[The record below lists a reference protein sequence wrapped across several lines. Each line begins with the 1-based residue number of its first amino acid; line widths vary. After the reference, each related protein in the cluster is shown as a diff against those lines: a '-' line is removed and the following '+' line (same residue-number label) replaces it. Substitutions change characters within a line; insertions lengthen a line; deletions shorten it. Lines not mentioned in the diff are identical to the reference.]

1 MRRALLIVL
10 AGILV
15 AAGHD
20 TDRSIS
26 NSAAARRDDAGHSR
40 RLRSTRASHPRPIPA
55 AGRLISAKRE
65 LGPRAESVAST
76 PSEDPT
82 DLLVWR
88 PSSGTWYGLNSGAVD
103 DAAATLTKQ
112 WGDASLGDVPVPG
125 DVDGDGITDLITWRN
140 SNATWSWLTSSTG
153 YSYPGVTKQ
162 FGQSGDKPFIGDID
176 GDGLGDLIVWRPV
189 NATWYWLTS
198 SNGYSG
204 APGSKQWGDS
214 AYGDIPLSAD
224 TDGDGK
230 VELIVWRNST
240 GTWFWLTS
248 SSGYSYSYS
257 RSKPWGTAG
266 DIPLTGDMD
275 GDGKADLMVRRPST
289 SIWYWLTSS
298 TDYASWSSKQWIT
311 QNGDAPF
318 AGDIDGDGLSELM
331 LWRSSTA
338 TWYWLTSSSGYANTS
353 VTSKP
358 LGASGDT
365 PVRPPI
371 HVLRLQQ
378 PGFSPVP
385 GGYLSPITV
394 TISSGTPGAALFY
407 TLDGSDPTQSS
418 SPYSQP
424 LSLTSATQVRARAY
438 LDGYPASAVTTG
450 DYYTNLGVL
459 PTPTIAPA
467 AGTYTSE
474 VSVTLSALA
483 GATVRYTLDGTD
495 PTTTSPTYN
504 GPFSVT
510 TTSTVKV
517 RGWHPDY
524 SPSAVASTA
533 YVIKVA
539 APTLAPTGGNYSSG
553 QLITAATATPGATIT
568 YTLNGIDPVQSDASV
583 PSDGKLVVGDYTL
596 KAKAW
601 KTGASPSDVTTGTYT
616 VVGQSGV
623 PSITGGPVHSVA
635 LRADGSVWTWGDNSF
650 GTLGDGTSV
659 SSSKNPIQP
668 VGLSGVRLIS
678 AGQYHTAVVLS
689 DATVRSWGTNT
700 SGEVGDGSTTEKRVP
715 TVVPALSNIVA
726 VDCGVSF
733 TLALRASGTVAA
745 WGYNAQ
751 GQIGDGSSGNNRFT
765 PVTVQGLDHVVAVA
779 AGLDHSLALKSDG
792 TVWAWGA
799 NGNGQLGNGTNTPHL
814 TPAQVPGLSGV
825 VSIDAGFWGSLA
837 IKSDGTVW
845 TWGANSF
852 GQLGDGTTTDR
863 WSPVQMVGIANA
875 ARAAIRYRYTIV
887 LRADNTVWTVGD
899 NSEGQLGIPGGNRST
914 AAQVSGLPAIAY
926 IGTGDVNGYA
936 LTTDGAAWAW
946 GRNGWGNIGDGT
958 TIVRYAPVQIAGPGL
973 VWRPWIPIV
982 GLASGQYT
990 GVQTAPI
997 TNGDASAV
1005 MHYTTMG
1012 VDPTEN
1018 DPAVAAG
1025 SSVAITDPGTLKVR
1039 SFKAGAP
1046 PSEIAS
1052 ATYTLKVVAPALS
1065 PGGGT
1070 YTSAQAV
1077 TLSTATT
1084 NAAIRY
1090 TTDSRPLT
1098 TSSDVYASPITVSA
1112 PTTIKA
1118 FAMRTGWVSSDNVA
1132 ATYWVPSPTA
1142 LLGPTISPPAGT
1154 YGSERV
1160 ITITAAEPDASV
1172 RYTMDGTDPI
1182 AQSPLYV
1189 RAFAV
1194 GQTTTI
1200 KARTFKVG
1208 YNPSPVASSTF
1219 TIATA
1224 GVSAAPSIL
1233 PVGGRFLT
1241 QRMVTVTG
1249 PAGATLR
1256 YTTNGA
1262 DPADT
1267 DTVIASGGTITVSR
1281 SMVLKVRAWQSALA
1295 PSLVRREDYVIT
1307 GAVAAGEAFSMAL
1320 KADGTVWTWGD
1331 NYWAQLGD
1339 GGTSYPNRTSPFQV
1353 LSGATAIAA
1362 GFHHALVV
1370 KADGT
1375 VWAWGENAGGEVGDN
1390 TTTRR
1395 TAPVQVSGLTN
1406 AVAVAAGFYNSY
1418 ALKTDGTVWAW
1429 GANANGQ
1436 IGDGTTTPRLAPV
1449 QISGLAGVQAIAAGQ
1464 NFALA
1469 LVSQGAQAGTVWA
1482 WGTNAGGQLGDGSTI
1497 AAVTPQQVTGATQVK
1512 SLVAG
1517 ANWAGARTSDNE
1529 LLLWGTNDA
1538 GQMANGV
1545 QNGSNNLRPV
1555 RTGPWMG
1562 ALAAI
1567 GGGYFH
1573 GLTVASDGRVWGWG
1587 RNCESELA
1595 APPCDYR
1602 LSVELIQAFS
1612 NASFITGGG
1621 YHTIAIAQDGHIW
1634 TWGYNLQGEVGD
1646 GTTTTP
1652 RTTPIQVPGFQLV
1665 DNAFLAGDQDNDGLS
1680 TWREYQLGTD
1690 PLSSDTDGDGIP
1702 DGVNASGDA
1711 STNLDPDG
1719 DGLSNALELALG
1731 TDAYNSDTDGDGVN
1745 DGADAFPLDPT
1756 RTTAPTPDP
1765 NDHTPPV
1772 ITLTYPTNARPVGG
1786 GF

>member
-1 MRRALLIVL
+1 VN
-10 AGILV
+10 
-15 AAGHD
+15 D
-20 TDRSIS
+20 
-26 NSAAARRDDAGHSR
+26 AR
-40 RLRSTRASHPRPIPA
+40 
-55 AGRLISAKRE
+55 
-65 LGPRAESVAST
+65 
-76 PSEDPT
+76 
-82 DLLVWR
+82 
-88 PSSGTWYGLNSGAVD
+88 
-103 DAAATLTKQ
+103 ATLTKQ
-112 WGDASLGDVPVPG
+112 WGDSSLGDIPVSG
-125 DVDGDGITDLITWRN
+125 DMDGDGITDLIRWRN
-140 SNATWSWLTSSTG
+140 SNGTWSWLKSSTG
-153 YSYPGVTKQ
+153 YSSPGATKQ
-162 FGQSGDKPFIGDID
+162 FGQSGDKPFVGDID
-176 GDGLGDLIVWRPV
+176 GDGLGDLIVWRPA
-189 NATWYWLTS
+189 NAMWYWLIS
-198 SNGYSG
+198 SNGYTG
-204 APGSKQWGDS
+204 EPASKQWGDS

-230 VELIVWRNST
+230 AELIVWRNAT

-257 RSKPWGTAG
+257 RNKPWGTSG
-266 DIPLTGDMD
+266 DVPLTGDMD

-289 SIWYWLTSS
+289 STWFCLTSS
-298 TDYASWSSKQWIT
+298 SDYASSGSKFWSTPS
-311 QNGDAPF
+311 NDMPF
-318 AGDIDGDGLSELM
+318 AADIDDDGVSELL
-331 LWRSSTA
+331 LWRNSTA
-338 TWYWLTSSSGYANTS
+338 TWYWLTSSSGYADTS
-353 VTSKP
+353 ATSKAF
-358 LGASGDT
+358 GASGDT
-365 PVRPPI
+365 PLRPPV
-371 HVLRLQQ
+371 HMLRLQQ
-378 PGFSPVP
+378 PVFSPVP

-394 TISSGTPGAALFY
+394 TISSGTPGAAIFY
-407 TLDGSDPTQSS
+407 TLDGTDPTQSS
-418 SPYSQP
+418 TPYSQP

-450 DYYTNLGVL
+450 DYYPNLGVL

-474 VSVTLSALA
+474 VSVTVTALA
-483 GATVRYTLDGTD
+483 GATIRYTLDGTD
-495 PTTTSPTYN
+495 PTTTSMTYS
-504 GPFSVT
+504 GPFAVT
-510 TTSTVKV
+510 TTSTVKAKA
-517 RGWHPDY
+517 WHPDY
-524 SPSAVASTA
+524 SPSAIASAA

-539 APTLAPTGGNYSSG
+539 APTLTPTGGSYSAG
-553 QLITAATATPGATIT
+553 QTITVATATPGATIT
-568 YTLNGIDPVQSDASV
+568 YTLNGADPVQSDAPV
-583 PSDGKLVVGDYTL
+583 PADGKLVVGSYTL

-601 KTGASPSDVTTGTYT
+601 KTGATSSDVTTATYT
-616 VVGQSGV
+616 VSGQYGV
-623 PSITGGPVHSVA
+623 PAITGGPVHSVA
-635 LRADGSVWTWGDNSF
+635 LRSDGSVWTWGDNSY
-650 GTLGDGTSV
+650 GTLGDGTYVV
-659 SSSKNPIQP
+659 SSWNPLQP

-678 AGQYHTAVVLS
+678 AGQYHSVAVLS
-689 DATVRSWGTNT
+689 DATVRSWGTNI
-700 SGEVGDGSTTEKRVP
+700 SGEVGDGSGTEKRTP
-715 TVVPALSNIVA
+715 TVVPGLSNIVA

-751 GQIGDGSSGNNRFT
+751 GQLGDGSSNNNRPT
-765 PVTVQGLDHVVAVA
+765 PITVSGLDHVVAVA

-792 TVWAWGA
+792 TVWAWGDNA
-799 NGNGQLGNGTNTPHL
+799 TGQLGDGTNTRRTTPVQVSGL
-814 TPAQVPGLSGV
+814 TGV
-825 VSIDAGFWGSLA
+825 VSIDAGFGASLA
-837 IKSDGTVW
+837 VKGDGTVW

-852 GQLGDGTTTDR
+852 GQLGDSTTTNR
-863 WSPVQMVGIANA
+863 WSPVQMVGITNA
-875 ARAAIRYRYTIV
+875 ARAAVRYRYTMV
-887 LRADNTVWTVGD
+887 LRADNTVWTVGE
-899 NSEGQLGIPGGNRST
+899 NSEGQLGTPGGNRSI
-914 AAQVSGLPAIAY
+914 AAQVTGLPPIAY
-926 IGTGDVNGYA
+926 VGAGDVNGYG
-936 LTTDGAAWAW
+936 LTADGAAWAW
-946 GRNGWGNIGDGT
+946 GRNSSGNIGDGT
-958 TIVRYAPVQIAGPGL
+958 NIIRYTPVQIAGPGL
-973 VWRPWIPIV
+973 VWRPWIPTI

-990 GVQTAPI
+990 GVQNVPI

-1005 MHYTTMG
+1005 MHYTTTG

-1025 SSVAITDPGTLKVR
+1025 NSVAITDPGTLKVR

-1052 ATYTLKVVAPALS
+1052 ATYTLKVVAPAFS

-1070 YTSAQAV
+1070 YASAQTVA
-1077 TLSTATT
+1077 LSTATT
-1084 NAAIRY
+1084 NATIRY

-1098 TSSDVYASPITVSA
+1098 TSSDVYTSPLTVAAPIT
-1112 PTTIKA
+1112 IKG

-1132 ATYWVPSPTA
+1132 ATYWVPSATA
-1142 LLGPTISPPAGT
+1142 LLAPTISPPAGT
-1154 YGSERV
+1154 YGSARV

-1172 RYTMDGTDPI
+1172 RYTIDGTDPT

-1194 GQTTTI
+1194 AQTTTI

-1208 YNPSPVASSTF
+1208 YNPGPVASSTF

-1224 GVSAAPSIL
+1224 GLSAAPSIS

-1241 QRMVTVTG
+1241 QRVVTVTG

-1256 YTTNGA
+1256 YTTNGV

-1267 DTVIASGGTITVSR
+1267 DTVIASGGTITVDR
-1281 SMVLKVRAWQSALA
+1281 SMVLKVRAWQTGLA
-1295 PSLVRREDYVIT
+1295 PSVVRREDYVIT

-1395 TAPVQVSGLTN
+1395 TAPVQVPGLTN

-1418 ALKTDGTVWAW
+1418 ALKADGTVWAW

-1436 IGDGTTTPRLAPV
+1436 IGDGTTTPRLTAV
-1449 QISGLAGVQAIAAGQ
+1449 QIPGLAGVLAIAAGQ

-1482 WGTNAGGQLGDGSTI
+1482 WGTNTGGQLGDGSTI
-1497 AAVTPQQVTGATQVK
+1497 AALTPQQVSGATQVK
-1512 SLVAG
+1512 SVVAG
-1517 ANWAGARTSDNE
+1517 ANWAGARTSDDE

-1545 QNGSNNLRPV
+1545 QNSSNNLRPV

-1562 ALAAI
+1562 PLAAI

-1573 GLTVASDGRVWGWG
+1573 ALTVAKDGGVWGWG

-1595 APPCDYR
+1595 SPPCDYR
-1602 LSVELIQAFS
+1602 LSVELIPAFS
-1612 NASFITGGG
+1612 NASFVTGGG
-1621 YHTIAIAQDGHIW
+1621 YHTIAIAQDGGVW
-1634 TWGYNLQGEVGD
+1634 SWGYNGQGEMAD
-1646 GTTTTP
+1646 GTTVTP
-1652 RTTPIQVPGFQLV
+1652 RTTPFQVPSFQLV
-1665 DNAFLAGDQDNDGLS
+1665 NNAYLAGDQDNDGLS
-1680 TWREYQLGTD
+1680 TWREYQIGTD

-1702 DGVNASGDA
+1702 DGVDAASGDIG
-1711 STNLDPDG
+1711 TNLDPDG
-1719 DGLSNALELALG
+1719 DGLSNAQELAVG
-1731 TDAYNSDTDGDGVN
+1731 TDAYNADTDGDGVN

-1756 RTTAPTPDP
+1756 RTTAPSPDP

-1786 GF
+1786 GL